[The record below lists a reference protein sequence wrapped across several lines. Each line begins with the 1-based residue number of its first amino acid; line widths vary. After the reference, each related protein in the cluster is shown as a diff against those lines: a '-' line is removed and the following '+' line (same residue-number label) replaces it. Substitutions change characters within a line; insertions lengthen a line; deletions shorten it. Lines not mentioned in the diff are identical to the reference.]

1 MLVHWNAGPRRYFVN
16 ADGHRVLIG
25 LSRAETAE
33 FEMLDDPPSRAE
45 EGSAIGGSGS
55 TCVNVDRWSELY
67 TKHEDAWRIWIARS
81 RTEAVSSL
89 ALF

>member
-1 MLVHWNAGPRRYFVN
+1 MPVHWNAGPRRYFVN

-25 LSRAETAE
+25 LSREETAE
-33 FEMLDDPPSRAE
+33 FEMLDDPLSRAE
-45 EGSAIGGSGS
+45 EGSAIGDTSS
-55 TCVNVDRWSELY
+55 NHVDVGRWSELY
-67 TKHEDAWRIWIARS
+67 TRHEDAWRVWIARS